1 MYITCNYYHY
11 ALSVYGKY
19 LPFLENDTRQTIIRD
34 RLVIRSAISF
44 QISAYLL
51 YTEKFSISVIGI
63 NVRNLRGVS

>member
-1 MYITCNYYHY
+1 M
-11 ALSVYGKY
+11 YGKY

-51 YTEKFSISVIGI
+51 YTEEFSISVTGV
-63 NVRNLRGVS
+63 NVTN